1 MTTEKKEPKIGD
13 IVRIVCISS
22 GRRVEMFGRIEGYQT
37 NDFGIYVKISGQAPV
52 FMKSIM
58 EWEILT
64 SNSNNYDN
72 SNTTR

>member
-1 MTTEKKEPKIGD
+1 
-13 IVRIVCISS
+13 
-22 GRRVEMFGRIEGYQT
+22 MFGRVEGYQT

-64 SNSNNYDN
+64 VDNIKQFLTSNLNHYDN
-72 SNTTR
+72 PNKS

>member
-1 MTTEKKEPKIGD
+1 MTKTIHKEPEIGD

-37 NDFGIYVKISGQAPV
+37 NDFGIYVKISGQTPI

-64 SNSNNYDN
+64 VDKIKE
-72 SNTTR
+72 